1 MIKFLDVGY
10 LINCRHKI
18 KREEKLV
25 VTSCVLKVIRHKIE
39 KGLHLFLEKF
49 EIIRRDFVK
58 KYYSIWS
65 GKRRRRS
72 PREIAEEMAQRLEL
86 KGYADVAFLF
96 RAIARYY
103 IRDLEEHMEE
113 TLLRQLSSKVSP
125 INYIVYLRNYF
136 KKLKNYLVFPDK
148 VVDSIRKEL
157 QQNNIEIAE
166 IDDREL
172 WRHLDSGTN
181 REDLYQLLCI
191 EKYMRNSVIPEA
203 RFLTTDRRLH
213 DTAQPFENIKVEVVD
228 CQA

>member
-18 KREEKLV
+18 KQEDKLV

-49 EIIRRDFVK
+49 EMIRDFVK
-58 KYYSIWS
+58 NYYSTMS

-72 PREIAEEMAQRLEL
+72 PKEIAEEMAQRLEL

-113 TLLRQLSSKVSP
+113 TLLRRLSSKVSP
-125 INYIVYLRNYF
+125 IDYIIYLHNYF
-136 KKLKNYLVFPDK
+136 KKQKNFLVFPDK
-148 VVDSIRKEL
+148 VVNSIRNEL

-172 WRHLDSGTN
+172 WLDLDSGTD
-181 REDLYQLLCI
+181 REDRYQLLCI
-191 EKYMRNSVIPEA
+191 KKYMRNHGIPEA
-203 RFLTTDRRLH
+203 RFLTTDHRLP
-213 DTAQPFENIKVEVVD
+213 DTAQPFENIKVEIVD

>member
-1 MIKFLDVGY
+1 
-10 LINCRHKI
+10 
-18 KREEKLV
+18 
-25 VTSCVLKVIRHKIE
+25 VIRHKIE

-49 EIIRRDFVK
+49 EIIRDFVK

-72 PREIAEEMAQRLEL
+72 PEEIAEEMAQRLEL

-96 RAIARYY
+96 RAIARYH

-113 TLLRQLSSKVSP
+113 TLLQRLSSKVSP

-136 KKLKNYLVFPDK
+136 KKQNNYIVFPDK
-148 VVDSIRKEL
+148 VVDSIRREL

-172 WRHLDSGTN
+172 WLDLDSGTD
-181 REDLYQLLCI
+181 REDKYQLLCI
-191 EKYMRNSVIPEA
+191 EKYMRNHGIPEA
-203 RFLTTDRRLH
+203 RLLTTDHRLP
-213 DTAQPFENIKVEVVD
+213 DIAQPFENIKVEIVD

>member
-1 MIKFLDVGY
+1 MIKFLDVGH

-18 KREEKLV
+18 KQKDRLV

-39 KGLHLFLEKF
+39 KGLHLFLERF
-49 EIIRRDFVK
+49 EIIRDFVL
-58 KYYSIWS
+58 KYYSNIS
-65 GKRRRRS
+65 GERRRRS
-72 PREIAEEMAQRLEL
+72 TKEIAKKMVQLLEF

-96 RAIARYY
+96 RVIARYY
-103 IRDLEEHMEE
+103 IRDLEEYMEE
-113 TLLRQLSSKVSP
+113 TLLRWLSSKVSP
-125 INYIVYLRNYF
+125 ISYIVYLRNYF
-136 KKLKNYLVFPDK
+136 KKQKNYLVFPDK

-172 WRHLDSGTN
+172 WLDLGSGTD
-181 REDLYQLLCI
+181 REDRYQLLCI
-191 EKYMRNSVIPEA
+191 EKYMRNHGIPEA
-203 RFLTTDRRLH
+203 SLLTTDHRLP

>member
-1 MIKFLDVGY
+1 MI
-10 LINCRHKI
+10 RHKI
-18 KREEKLV
+18 K
-25 VTSCVLKVIRHKIE
+25 
-39 KGLHLFLEKF
+39 KGSHLFLEKF
-49 EIIRRDFVK
+49 EIIKDLVK
-58 KYYSIWS
+58 NYYLTIS

-72 PREIAEEMAQRLEL
+72 PKEIAEEMVQLLEL

-96 RAIARYY
+96 RVIARYY
-103 IRDLEEHMEE
+103 IRDLEEHTEK
-113 TLLRQLSSKVSP
+113 TLLRPSSKVSP

-136 KKLKNYLVFPDK
+136 KKQKNYLVFPDK

-172 WRHLDSGTN
+172 WLDLDSGTD
-181 REDLYQLLCI
+181 REDRYQLLCI
-191 EKYMRNSVIPEA
+191 EKYMRNNGIPEA
-203 RFLTTDRRLH
+203 RLLTTDHGLP

>member
-18 KREEKLV
+18 KRGDKLV

-49 EIIRRDFVK
+49 EIIRDFVQ

-65 GKRRRRS
+65 GKKRRRS
-72 PREIAEEMAQRLEL
+72 PKEIAEEMARRLEL

-96 RAIARYY
+96 TAVARYY
-103 IRDLEEHMEE
+103 IRDLEEHTEK
-113 TLLRQLSSKVSP
+113 TWLLSSSKVTP
-125 INYIVYLRNYF
+125 TNYIVYLYNYF
-136 KKLKNYLVFPDK
+136 KKQKNYLVFPDK

-172 WRHLDSGTN
+172 WLGLGSGTD
-181 REDLYQLLCI
+181 REDRYQLLCI
-191 EKYMRNSVIPEA
+191 EKYMRNNGIPEA
-203 RFLTTDRRLH
+203 RFLTTDHRLP
-213 DTAQPFENIKVEVVD
+213 DTAQPFESIKVEVVD

>member
-18 KREEKLV
+18 KQEDKLA
-25 VTSCVLKVIRHKIE
+25 VTSCILKVIRHKIE

-49 EIIRRDFVK
+49 EIIRDFVK

-65 GKRRRRS
+65 GKKRRRS
-72 PREIAEEMAQRLEL
+72 PKEIAEEMARRLEL

-96 RAIARYY
+96 TAVARYY
-103 IRDLEEHMEE
+103 IRDLEEHTEK
-113 TLLRQLSSKVSP
+113 TWLLSSSKVTP
-125 INYIVYLRNYF
+125 TNYIVYLYNYF
-136 KKLKNYLVFPDK
+136 KKQKNYLVFPDK
-148 VVDSIRKEL
+148 VVDLIRKEL

-172 WRHLDSGTN
+172 WLDLGSGTDM
-181 REDLYQLLCI
+181 EDRYQLLCI
-191 EKYMRNSVIPEA
+191 EKYMRSHGITEA
-203 RFLTTDRRLH
+203 RFLSTDHKLP
-213 DTAQPFENIKVEVVD
+213 DTAQPFESIKVEVVD

>member
-18 KREEKLV
+18 KRGDKLV

-49 EIIRRDFVK
+49 EIIRDFVQ

-65 GKRRRRS
+65 GKKRRRS
-72 PREIAEEMAQRLEL
+72 PKEIAEEMARRLEL

-96 RAIARYY
+96 TAVARYY
-103 IRDLEEHMEE
+103 IRDLEEHTEK
-113 TLLRQLSSKVSP
+113 TWLLSSSKVTP
-125 INYIVYLRNYF
+125 TNYIVYLYNYF
-136 KKLKNYLVFPDK
+136 KKQKNYLVFPDK

-172 WRHLDSGTN
+172 WLGLGSGTD
-181 REDLYQLLCI
+181 REDRYQLLCI
-191 EKYMRNSVIPEA
+191 EKYMRNNGIPEA
-203 RFLTTDRRLH
+203 RFLTTDHRLP

>member
-10 LINCRHKI
+10 LINCRHKL
-18 KREEKLV
+18 KQKDRLV

-49 EIIRRDFVK
+49 EIIRRDLVK
-58 KYYSIWS
+58 YSIWS

-72 PREIAEEMAQRLEL
+72 PKGIAEEMAQRLEL

-96 RAIARYY
+96 RVIARYY
-103 IRDLEEHMEE
+103 IRDLGEHMDE
-113 TLLRQLSSKVSP
+113 TLLRRLSSKVSP
-125 INYIVYLRNYF
+125 INYIVYLHDYF
-136 KKLKNYLVFPDK
+136 KKQKNYLVFSDK
-148 VVDSIRKEL
+148 VVDSIRREL

-172 WRHLDSGTN
+172 WLDLGSGAD
-181 REDLYQLLCI
+181 REDRYQLLCI
-191 EKYMRNSVIPEA
+191 KKYMRNNGIPEA
-203 RFLTTDRRLH
+203 RFLTTDHRLP
-213 DTAQPFENIKVEVVD
+213 DIAQPLENIKVEVVD

>member
-1 MIKFLDVGY
+1 
-10 LINCRHKI
+10 
-18 KREEKLV
+18 
-25 VTSCVLKVIRHKIE
+25 VIRHKI
-39 KGLHLFLEKF
+39 KKVSHLFLEKF
-49 EIIRRDFVK
+49 EIIKDLVK
-58 KYYSIWS
+58 NYYLTIS

-72 PREIAEEMAQRLEL
+72 PKEIAEEMVQLLEL

-96 RAIARYY
+96 RVIARYY
-103 IRDLEEHMEE
+103 IRDLEEHTEK
-113 TLLRQLSSKVSP
+113 TLLRPSSKVSP

-136 KKLKNYLVFPDK
+136 KKQKNYLVFPDK

-172 WRHLDSGTN
+172 WLDLDSGTD
-181 REDLYQLLCI
+181 REDRYQLLCI
-191 EKYMRNSVIPEA
+191 EKYMRNNGIPEA
-203 RFLTTDRRLH
+203 RLLTTDHGLP

>member
-18 KREEKLV
+18 KQKDRLV

-39 KGLHLFLEKF
+39 KGLHLFLERF
-49 EIIRRDFVK
+49 EIIRDFVL
-58 KYYSIWS
+58 KYYSNIS
-65 GKRRRRS
+65 GERRRRS
-72 PREIAEEMAQRLEL
+72 TKEIAKKMVQLLEL

-96 RAIARYY
+96 RVIARYY

-113 TLLRQLSSKVSP
+113 TLLRWLSSKVSP
-125 INYIVYLRNYF
+125 ISYIVYLRNYF
-136 KKLKNYLVFPDK
+136 KKQKNYLVFPDK

-172 WRHLDSGTN
+172 WLDLDSGTD
-181 REDLYQLLCI
+181 REDRYQLLCI
-191 EKYMRNSVIPEA
+191 KKYMRNHGIPEA
-203 RFLTTDRRLH
+203 RLLTTDHRLPN
-213 DTAQPFENIKVEVVD
+213 TAQPFENIKVEVVD

>member
-18 KREEKLV
+18 KQEDKLV
-25 VTSCVLKVIRHKIE
+25 VTSCVLKVIRHKIK

-49 EIIRRDFVK
+49 EIIRDFVK
-58 KYYSIWS
+58 NYYSTKT

-72 PREIAEEMAQRLEL
+72 PKKIAEEMVQLLEL

-96 RAIARYY
+96 RVIIQYY
-103 IRDLEEHMEE
+103 IRDLEEHAEK
-113 TLLRQLSSKVSP
+113 TLLQLSSKVSP

-136 KKLKNYLVFPDK
+136 KKPRNYSVFPDK

-172 WRHLDSGTN
+172 WLDLDSGTD
-181 REDLYQLLCI
+181 REDRYQLLCI
-191 EKYMRNSVIPEA
+191 EKYMRNNGIPEA
-203 RFLTTDRRLH
+203 RFLTTDHRLP
-213 DTAQPFENIKVEVVD
+213 DTAQPFENIKVEIVD

>member
-1 MIKFLDVGY
+1 MIKLLDVGY

-18 KREEKLV
+18 RQEDKLV
-25 VTSCVLKVIRHKIE
+25 VTSCVLKVIRHKIK
-39 KGLHLFLEKF
+39 KGLYLFLEKF
-49 EIIRRDFVK
+49 EIIRDFVK
-58 KYYSIWS
+58 NYYSTKT

-72 PREIAEEMAQRLEL
+72 PKKIAEEMIQLLEL
-86 KGYADVAFLF
+86 RGYADVAFLF
-96 RAIARYY
+96 RVFTQYH
-103 IRDLEEHMEE
+103 IRDLEEHAEK
-113 TLLRQLSSKVSP
+113 TLLQLSSKVSP

-136 KKLKNYLVFPDK
+136 KKQKNYLVFPDK

-172 WRHLDSGTN
+172 WLDLDSGN
-181 REDLYQLLCI
+181 DREDRYQLLCI
-191 EKYMRNSVIPEA
+191 KKYMQNHGIPEA
-203 RFLTTDRRLH
+203 RLLTTDHRLP

>member
-18 KREEKLV
+18 KQEDKLV
-25 VTSCVLKVIRHKIE
+25 VTSCILKVIRHKIE

-49 EIIRRDFVK
+49 EIIRDFVQ

-72 PREIAEEMAQRLEL
+72 PKVIAEEMAQRLEL

-96 RAIARYY
+96 RAIARYH

-113 TLLRQLSSKVSP
+113 TLLRWLSSKVSP

-136 KKLKNYLVFPDK
+136 KKQKNYLVFPDK

-172 WRHLDSGTN
+172 WLDLGSGTD
-181 REDLYQLLCI
+181 REDRYQLLCI
-191 EKYMRNSVIPEA
+191 EKYMRNNGIPEA
-203 RFLTTDRRLH
+203 RFLTTDHRLP
-213 DTAQPFENIKVEVVD
+213 DTAQPFENIKVEIVD

>member
-18 KREEKLV
+18 KRGDKLV

-39 KGLHLFLEKF
+39 KGVHLFLENF
-49 EIIRRDFVK
+49 EIIRDFVK

-72 PREIAEEMAQRLEL
+72 PEEIAEEMAQRLEL

-96 RAIARYY
+96 RVIARYY
-103 IRDLEEHMEE
+103 IRDLEEHTEK
-113 TLLRQLSSKVSP
+113 TWLRSSSKVTP
-125 INYIVYLRNYF
+125 INYMVSLHKYL
-136 KKLKNYLVFPDK
+136 KKQKNYLVFSDK

-157 QQNNIEIAE
+157 QQNNIDIAE
-166 IDDREL
+166 IVDREL
-172 WRHLDSGTN
+172 WLDLDSGTD
-181 REDLYQLLCI
+181 REDRYQLLCI
-191 EKYMRNSVIPEA
+191 KKYMRNHGIPEA
-203 RFLTTDRRLH
+203 SLLTTDHRLPN
-213 DTAQPFENIKVEVVD
+213 TAQPFENIKVEVVD

>member
-18 KREEKLV
+18 KREDKLV

-49 EIIRRDFVK
+49 EIIRDFVQ

-72 PREIAEEMAQRLEL
+72 PKVIAEEMAQRLEL

-96 RAIARYY
+96 RAIARYH
-103 IRDLEEHMEE
+103 IRDLEEHTEK
-113 TLLRQLSSKVSP
+113 TLLRPSSKVSP

-136 KKLKNYLVFPDK
+136 KKQKNYLVFPDK

-172 WRHLDSGTN
+172 WLDLDSGTD
-181 REDLYQLLCI
+181 REDRYQLLCI
-191 EKYMRNSVIPEA
+191 EKYMRNNGIPEA
-203 RFLTTDRRLH
+203 RLLTTDHGLP

>member
-18 KREEKLV
+18 KQEDRLV
-25 VTSCVLKVIRHKIE
+25 VTSCVLKVIRHKIK
-39 KGLHLFLEKF
+39 KGSHLFLEKF
-49 EIIRRDFVK
+49 EIIKDLVK
-58 KYYSIWS
+58 NYYLTIS

-72 PREIAEEMAQRLEL
+72 PKEIAEEMVQLLEL

-96 RAIARYY
+96 RVIARYY
-103 IRDLEEHMEE
+103 IRDLEEHTEK
-113 TLLRQLSSKVSP
+113 TLLRPSSKVSP

-136 KKLKNYLVFPDK
+136 KKQKNYLVFPDK

-172 WRHLDSGTN
+172 WLDLDSGTD
-181 REDLYQLLCI
+181 REDRYQLLCI
-191 EKYMRNSVIPEA
+191 EKYMRNNGIPEA
-203 RFLTTDRRLH
+203 RLLTTDHGLP

>member
-1 MIKFLDVGY
+1 MIKFLDVGH

-18 KREEKLV
+18 KQKDRLV

-39 KGLHLFLEKF
+39 KGLHLFLERF
-49 EIIRRDFVK
+49 EIIRDFVL
-58 KYYSIWS
+58 KYYSNINS
-65 GKRRRRS
+65 ERRRRS
-72 PREIAEEMAQRLEL
+72 TKEIAKKMVQLLEI

-96 RAIARYY
+96 RVIARYY
-103 IRDLEEHMEE
+103 IRDLEEYMEE
-113 TLLRQLSSKVSP
+113 TLLRWLSSKVSP
-125 INYIVYLRNYF
+125 ISYIVYLRNYF
-136 KKLKNYLVFPDK
+136 KKQKNYLVFPDK

-172 WRHLDSGTN
+172 WLDLDSGTD
-181 REDLYQLLCI
+181 REDRYQLLCI
-191 EKYMRNSVIPEA
+191 KKYMRNHGIPEA
-203 RFLTTDRRLH
+203 RLLTTDHKLP

>member
-1 MIKFLDVGY
+1 MIRFLDVGY
-10 LINCRHKI
+10 LINCRYKI
-18 KREEKLV
+18 KREDKLV
-25 VTSCVLKVIRHKIE
+25 VTSCVLKVIRRKIE

-49 EIIRRDFVK
+49 EIIRDFVK
-58 KYYSIWS
+58 KYYSIWG

-72 PREIAEEMAQRLEL
+72 PKEIAEEMVQLLEL

-96 RAIARYY
+96 RVIARYY

-113 TLLRQLSSKVSP
+113 TLLQLSSKVSP

-136 KKLKNYLVFPDK
+136 KKQNNYVVFPDK

-157 QQNNIEIAE
+157 QQNNIEIPE

-172 WRHLDSGTN
+172 WLDLDSGTD
-181 REDLYQLLCI
+181 REDRYQLLCI
-191 EKYMRNSVIPEA
+191 EKYMRNHGTPEA
-203 RFLTTDRRLH
+203 RFLTTDHRLP

>member
-18 KREEKLV
+18 KREDKLV

-49 EIIRRDFVK
+49 EMIRDFVQ

-72 PREIAEEMAQRLEL
+72 PKVIAEEMAQRLEL

-96 RAIARYY
+96 RAIARYH

-113 TLLRQLSSKVSP
+113 TLLRWLSSKVSP
-125 INYIVYLRNYF
+125 INYIVYLHNYF
-136 KKLKNYLVFPDK
+136 KKQKNYLVFPDK

-157 QQNNIEIAE
+157 QQNNIEIPE

-172 WRHLDSGTN
+172 WLDLDSGTD
-181 REDLYQLLCI
+181 REDRYQLLCI
-191 EKYMRNSVIPEA
+191 EKYMRNHGIPET
-203 RFLTTDRRLH
+203 RFLTTDHRLP
-213 DTAQPFENIKVEVVD
+213 DTAQPFENIKVEIVD